1 MRLRNI
7 NAIFQDSSSRRR
19 SVIEANCHRFHGVEM
34 ANKKTA
40 VVKPMTT
47 SKVKTVKKEKDL
59 PASVSPTRNYN
70 RKHGIKCSF
79 SRPSYSNNY

>member
-1 MRLRNI
+1 
-7 NAIFQDSSSRRR
+7 
-19 SVIEANCHRFHGVEM
+19 M

-59 PASVSPTRNYN
+59 PVSPTRNYN
-70 RKHGIKCSF
+70 KKHGIKCNF